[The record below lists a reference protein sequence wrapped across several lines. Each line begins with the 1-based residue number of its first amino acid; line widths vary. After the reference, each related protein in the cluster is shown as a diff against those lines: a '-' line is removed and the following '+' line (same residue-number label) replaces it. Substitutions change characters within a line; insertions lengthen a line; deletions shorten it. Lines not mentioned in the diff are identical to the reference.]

1 MTSLVAPHPPSVR
14 SSHRVRPLGP
24 RLRVDGLNSE
34 PVPYEL
40 GLRLQAD
47 AVTRLTEQRDH
58 GTLILLEHEPV
69 YTAGRRADPEE
80 YPQDGTPVV
89 PVNRGGRVTW
99 HGPGQLVAYPIVRLA
114 PGVGVV
120 DCVRALEGALIS
132 TAAAFGV
139 RGERIAGRTGAWAV
153 SPSPAGEVPVKF
165 GQVGIHASAGIIT
178 HGVALN
184 CSNSL
189 EPFGRFVPCGITDA
203 GVSTLS
209 ELSGTRVGPADAA
222 PILRTELL
230 LALAEL
236 TA

>member
-1 MTSLVAPHPPSVR
+1 MTSPTLTRPPGTPAP
-14 SSHRVRPLGP
+14 HRVRAPGH
-24 RLRVDGLNSE
+24 RLRVEGPGSE
-34 PVPYEL
+34 PVPYER
-40 GLRLQAD
+40 GLRLQD
-47 AVTRLTEQRDH
+47 EAVARLTDRIDH
-58 GTLILLEHEPV
+58 GTLILLEHSPV
-69 YTAGRRADPEE
+69 YTAGRRADPAE

-114 PGVGVV
+114 HGVGVV

-139 RGERIAGRTGAWAV
+139 CGERIAGRAGAWSTPPHPGAT
-153 SPSPAGEVPVKF
+153 AVKF

-189 EPFGRFVPCGITDA
+189 EPFEGFVPCGITDA

-209 ELSGTRVGPADAA
+209 ALAGTQVTPADAA
-222 PILRTELL
+222 PILRAELL